1 MRKGIWRWEREY
13 EDEEGNM
20 KMRKGIWR
28 WEREYAEKG
37 VDKKVSSICKTT
49 GQFGHS
55 RSKVSNF
62 NTRRYFSKTENIC
75 RSIDRTPTR
84 DFNQVQPNILD
95 QNLLALTSPSD
106 VETNISYI
114 VNWTGNTD
122 NFNLHWHEQ
131 VRNLKKR
138 KRRENWNLP
147 PPVGWTAGQS
157 GQVHTALQH
166 LQP

>member
-1 MRKGIWRWEREY
+1 
-13 EDEEGNM
+13 
-20 KMRKGIWR
+20 MRKGIWR

-55 RSKVSNF
+55 RSKVSSF

-131 VRNLKKR
+131 VRHLKKEKER
-138 KRRENWNLP
+138 KLKPSASSGLNSWSIRASAHCTAAPPTLKWIREP
-147 PPVGWTAGQS
+147 M
-157 GQVHTALQH
+157 
-166 LQP
+166 

>member
-1 MRKGIWRWEREY
+1 
-13 EDEEGNM
+13 M

-138 KRRENWNLP
+138 KEKERKLKPSASSGLNSWSIRASAYCTAAAPPTLKWSREP
-147 PPVGWTAGQS
+147 I
-157 GQVHTALQH
+157 
-166 LQP
+166 